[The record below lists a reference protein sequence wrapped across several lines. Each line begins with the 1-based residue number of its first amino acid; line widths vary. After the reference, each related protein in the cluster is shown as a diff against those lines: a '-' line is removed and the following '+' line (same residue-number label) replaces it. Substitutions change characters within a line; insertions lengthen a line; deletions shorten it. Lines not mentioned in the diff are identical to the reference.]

1 MTDDDDRLSAAK
13 WIFERTLGW
22 IATADVKI
30 GAAIAIDSAML
41 GGLAAAF
48 AGSEHHVRT
57 AWVYLFV
64 CTGAAGMMFALFCA
78 GFALFPRMDGPKT
91 SMIFFGKIIKMD
103 EATYIERFM
112 KLSSHELLADL
123 SAQIYR
129 NSQIACD
136 KHHWVRKSLIWS
148 FFSATLMVPA
158 IALLVKG

>member
-1 MTDDDDRLSAAK
+1 MTNDDDRLNAAK

-48 AGSEHHVRT
+48 AGSDYHLRT

-64 CTGAAGMMFALFCA
+64 CTGAAGMMFALFSA

-91 SMIFFGKIIKMD
+91 SMIF
-103 EATYIERFM
+103 
-112 KLSSHELLADL
+112 
-123 SAQIYR
+123 SAR
-129 NSQIACD
+129 S
-136 KHHWVRKSLIWS
+136 
-148 FFSATLMVPA
+148 
-158 IALLVKG
+158 